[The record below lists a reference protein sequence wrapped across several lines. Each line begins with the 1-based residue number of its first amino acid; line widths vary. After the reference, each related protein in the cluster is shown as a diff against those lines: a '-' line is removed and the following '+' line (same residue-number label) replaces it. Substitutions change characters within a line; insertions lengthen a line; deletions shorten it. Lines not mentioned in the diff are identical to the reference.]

1 MFGKINEAVMI
12 DEVKTKVN
20 VRKLLSKYRS
30 MARIAGI
37 NFGLQSPELSDMP
50 KRPSQHDRLEKSI
63 IKKIEAE
70 RGCAEISA
78 VLELL
83 PNKEGSILIKYSY
96 CMPDKYTMNE
106 IAAKVPYQRLNE
118 LGKIDEIY
126 YSVKNIERLK
136 SKALLSFAQG
146 YRSGILM
153 VYK

>member
-37 NFGLQSPELSDMP
+37 NFGLQSPMLSDMP
-50 KRPSQHDRLEKSI
+50 KRPSQHDRLEKFI

-70 RGCAEISA
+70 RGCAEILA

-83 PNKEGSILIKYSY
+83 PNKEGSILKYSY

-106 IAAKVPYQRLNE
+106 IAAKVPYQRVNE
-118 LGKIDEIY
+118 FGEIDEIY